1 MIGPMYS
8 AGAMMRA
15 FTYGSSMWSIDR
27 EPCGI
32 SAGFSISSIVPS
44 VMVDVVLDV
53 RHRRDEV
60 EIELALEPLLHDL
73 HVQQA
78 EEAAAEAEAERGR
91 RLGLVVAARRR

>member
-15 FTYGSSMWSIDR
+15 FTYGSSMRSIT
-27 EPCGI
+27 
-32 SAGFSISSIVPS
+32 AGVRHQRRILDQLHRAVGL
-44 VMVDVVLDV
+44 VDLVLHA

-78 EEAAAEAEAERGR
+78 EKSAAEAEAERRR
-91 RLGLVVAARRR
+91 RLGLVVAATRR